1 MVFKEGTFKG
11 VPPEH
16 FEAPHPAWLEA
27 AVADALSVAGDV
39 DASDITVTCAGT
51 KIVLSGSVTS
61 PEEAGRAA
69 AIAASVKSVADVDNR
84 LSWL

>member
-11 VPPEH
+11 DTPEH

-39 DASDITVTCAGT
+39 DASDVTVTCTGGT
-51 KIVLSGSVTS
+51 VILSGSVS
-61 PEEAGRAA
+61 SAEEAER
-69 AIAASVKSVADVDNR
+69 AIAVAASIKGIEQVDNR

>member
-11 VPPEH
+11 DPPEH

-39 DASDITVTCAGT
+39 DASDITVTCT
-51 KIVLSGSVTS
+51 ESRIVLSGSVTS
-61 PEEAGRAA
+61 PEEADRAA
-69 AIAASVKSVADVDNR
+69 AIAASVKSVEGVDNR

>member
-11 VPPEH
+11 EPPEH
-16 FEAPHPAWLEA
+16 FEAPHPAWLEQ

-39 DASDITVTCAGT
+39 DASDVTVTCEGT
-51 KIVLSGSVTS
+51 RIILSGNISS
-61 PEEAGRAA
+61 PQEAERAT
-69 AIAASVKSVADVDNR
+69 AIAASIANVSSVDNR